1 MSDAMWVATGELR
14 AAAPSFAAMATVL
27 ELGLDGLGDRLDA
40 EGACWGRDET
50 GETFARSYEPTARA
64 VRAALAGV
72 GRSIGEV
79 GRAVR
84 AVADAVDGADDRATE
99 RLS

>member
-1 MSDAMWVATGELR
+1 MSDALRVATGELR
-14 AAAPSFAAMATVL
+14 TAAPSFAALAAVL
-27 ELGLDGLGDRLDA
+27 DLGHRCLGDRLDA
-40 EGACWGRDET
+40 EGACWGRDEA

-72 GRSIGEV
+72 GRSIAEIGL
-79 GRAVR
+79 AVR
-84 AVADAVDGADDRATE
+84 AVADTVDGADARATE